1 MKTDSIVFNQGIYET
16 AKHYSSR
23 EINRLKTNFSKLNS
37 MPELDIECCPEK
49 TINWF

>member
-16 AKHYSSR
+16 AKHYNSR

-37 MPELDIECCPEK
+37 MPRTRYRVLSK
-49 TINWF
+49 KQ